1 MYSKRFDVIVVGA
14 GHAGSEAAAVSAK
27 LGSKT
32 LLITSDIDN
41 LAKMSCN
48 PAIGG
53 IAKGQ
58 IIKEID
64 ALGGLS
70 GVITDRSMIQ
80 FRMLNQSKG
89 PAMWSP
95 RAQCDRR
102 KFTQNWKSAL
112 KQISNLSIIQD
123 TIIDLIIRNKKIIGV
138 KSLVGKNLF
147 GNSVILAA
155 GTFLNGI
162 IHIGNKKTYG
172 GRLSEK
178 AVLGL
183 TKKLTNLGFGSGRL
197 KTGTSPRVDARS
209 LNYKKMKIQT
219 GDLPIE
225 YFSFLHQNKKD
236 LKQKK
241 CYITYTDE
249 KIHDL
254 IRNNIHLSPLYNGN
268 VKSKG
273 PRYCPSIEEKIYR
286 FPNQTRH
293 QIFVEPDGN
302 HSIEMYINGFST
314 SLPIEIQKK
323 ALLKIP
329 GFEKARILT
338 PGYAIEYDYFNPI
351 QLKPNLETKIVENL
365 FFAGQI
371 NGTTGYEEAAAQGLM
386 AGINAHLKINNK
398 KPLILKRNEAYIGV
412 LIDDLINKGTHEP
425 YRMFTSLAEYRIFL
439 RQDNAEQ
446 RLMPIAYKLGLIS
459 KKIIYK
465 LRNQNQKLNLCLK
478 FCKHRINSSQIPN
491 NSFKTKYLKI
501 SHWLSSPKVTIK
513 DLRQISLIKKFL
525 TDNQISNKIFKKLS
539 IIIKY
544 KVYLKK
550 EEENVQRI
558 LKLENLRIPTN
569 FNYEKIKSLSIE
581 AREKLFNFQPKN
593 IGEALKISGIS
604 HSDLNNFLF
613 YIRYSI

>member
-14 GHAGSEAAAVSAK
+14 GHAGSEAAAITAK

-41 LAKMSCN
+41 IAKMSCN

-80 FRMLNQSKG
+80 FRMLNKSKG
-89 PAMWSP
+89 PAVWSP

-102 KFTQNWKSAL
+102 KFTTNWKSAL

-123 TIIDLIIRNKKIIGV
+123 TIIDLIIRNNKIIGV
-138 KSLVGKNLF
+138 KSLVGKKIF

-183 TKKLTNLGFGSGRL
+183 TKKLTKLGFGSGRL
-197 KTGTSPRVDARS
+197 KTGTSPRIDARS
-209 LNYKKMKIQT
+209 LNYNKMIIQN

-225 YFSFLHQNKKD
+225 YFSFSHKKKKSF
-236 LKQKK
+236 KQKK
-241 CYITYTDE
+241 CYITYTDDN
-249 KIHDL
+249 IHDL
-254 IRNNIHLSPLYNGN
+254 IINNIHLSPLYNGN

-351 QLKPNLETKIVENL
+351 QLKKNLETKIVENL

-386 AGINAHLKINNK
+386 AGINAHLKINKK

-425 YRMFTSLAEYRIFL
+425 YRMYTSLAEYRIFL
-439 RQDNAEQ
+439 RQDNADQ
-446 RLMPIAYKLGLIS
+446 RLMPIANKLGLIS
-459 KKIIYK
+459 NNIIYK
-465 LRNQNQKLNLCLK
+465 LRNQNKKINLCLQ
-478 FCKHRINSSQIPN
+478 FFNNRINSRQITTN
-491 NSFKTKYLKI
+491 YFKTKYIKI
-501 SHWLSSPKVTIK
+501 SHLLSSPKVTIK
-513 DLRQISLIKKFL
+513 DLRKISLIQKFIK
-525 TDNQISNKIFKKLS
+525 DNKISNKILKKIY

-550 EEENVQRI
+550 EEENVKRI
-558 LKLENLRIPTN
+558 LQLENLIIPKH
-569 FNYEKIKSLSIE
+569 FNYEKIKSLSTE
-581 AREKLFNFQPKN
+581 AREKLFNFNPKN

-604 HSDLNNFLF
+604 HSDLNNLLF
-613 YIRYSI
+613 YIRS

>member
-1 MYSKRFDVIVVGA
+1 MYSKRFDVIVVGG
-14 GHAGSEAAAVSAK
+14 GHAGAEASAISAK

-32 LLITSDIDN
+32 LLITSDIN
-41 LAKMSCN
+41 NIAKMSCN

-89 PAMWSP
+89 PAVWSP

-102 KFTQNWKSAL
+102 KFTTIWKSAL
-112 KQISNLSIIQD
+112 KKISNLSIIQD
-123 TIIDLIIRNKKIIGV
+123 TIIDLIIRNNKIIGV
-138 KSLVGKNLF
+138 KSLVGKNIF

-183 TKKLTNLGFGSGRL
+183 TKKLTNLGFCSGRL
-197 KTGTSPRVDARS
+197 KTGTSPRVDVRS
-209 LNYKKMKIQT
+209 LNYNKMIIQN

-225 YFSFLHQNKKD
+225 YFSFLHKNKKSF
-236 LKQKK
+236 KQKK
-241 CYITYTDE
+241 CYITYTDD

-254 IRNNIHLSPLYNGN
+254 IINNIHLSPLYNGN

-351 QLKPNLETKIVENL
+351 QLKKNLETKIVENL

-371 NGTTGYEEAAAQGLM
+371 NGTTGYEEAAAQGLI
-386 AGINAHLKINNK
+386 AGINAHLKINKK

-439 RQDNAEQ
+439 RQDNADQ

-459 KKIIYK
+459 NNIIYK
-465 LRNQNQKLNLCLK
+465 LRNQNKKINLCLQ
-478 FCKHRINSSQIPN
+478 FFNNRINSRKITKN
-491 NSFKTKYLKI
+491 YFKKKYIKI
-501 SHWLSSPKVTIK
+501 SHFFSSPKFTIK
-513 DLRQISLIKKFL
+513 DLRKISLIKKFIK
-525 TDNQISNKIFKKLS
+525 DNQISNNILNKIY

-550 EEENVQRI
+550 EEENVKRI
-558 LKLENLRIPTN
+558 LKLENLRIPKN

-581 AREKLFNFQPKN
+581 AREKLFNFNPKN

-604 HSDLNNFLF
+604 HSDLNNLLF
-613 YIRYSI
+613 YIRS

>member
-1 MYSKRFDVIVVGA
+1 MSSKIFDVIVVGA

-27 LGSKT
+27 LGSQT

-41 LAKMSCN
+41 IAKMSCN

-70 GVITDRSMIQ
+70 GIITDRSLIQ

-95 RAQCDRR
+95 RAQCDRI
-102 KFTQNWKSAL
+102 KFTTNWKSAL
-112 KQISNLSIIQD
+112 KQIKNLSLIQE
-123 TIIDLIIRNKKIIGV
+123 TIVDLIFRKNKIIGV
-138 KSLVGKNLF
+138 KPLVGKNIF
-147 GNSVILAA
+147 GKSVILAT
-155 GTFLNGI
+155 GTFLNGRI
-162 IHIGNKKTYG
+162 YIGNKIKYG

-183 TKKLTNLGFGSGRL
+183 TKKLTTIGFCSGRL

-209 LNYKKMKIQT
+209 LNYNKMIIQP
-219 GDLPIE
+219 GDIPIE
-225 YFSFLHQNKKD
+225 YFSFLN
-236 LKQKK
+236 KQKQYFK
-241 CYITYTDE
+241 QKPCYITYTDA

-254 IRNNIHLSPLYNGN
+254 IRNNLHLSPLYNGN

-286 FPNQTRH
+286 FPNQKRH

-329 GFEKARILT
+329 GFENARILT

-351 QLKPNLETKIVENL
+351 QLKQNLETQIVENL

-371 NGTTGYEEAAAQGLM
+371 NGTTGYEEAAAQGFI
-386 AGINAHLKINNK
+386 AGINAHLKINK
-398 KPLILKRNEAYIGV
+398 KKHFILKRNEAYIGV
-412 LIDDLINKGTHEP
+412 LIDDLINKGTQEP
-425 YRMFTSLAEYRIFL
+425 YRMFTSLAEYRIVL
-439 RQDNAEQ
+439 RQDNADQ

-459 KKIIYK
+459 KKILDK
-465 LRNQNQKLNLCLK
+465 LREQNKKINLCIK
-478 FCKHRINSSQIPN
+478 FFNKRINYRNYFQ
-491 NSFKTKYLKI
+491 TKYLKLNKL
-501 SHWLSSPKVTIK
+501 LSSQTTTIK
-513 DLRQISLIKKFL
+513 DIIKNYLLKKFIK
-525 TDNQISNKIFKKLS
+525 TYKISKNLINKIYILL
-539 IIIKY
+539 KY
-544 KVYLKK
+544 QVYLKK
-550 EEENVQRI
+550 EEDNVKKY
-558 LKLENLRIPTN
+558 LNLDKLIIPKQ
-569 FNYEKIKSLSIE
+569 FNYYKIKSLSRE
-581 AREKLFNFQPKN
+581 AREKLVNFKPKN

-604 HSDLNNFLF
+604 PSDLNNLLF
-613 YIRYSI
+613 YIRS

>member
-1 MYSKRFDVIVVGA
+1 MSSNSFDVIVVGA

-32 LLITSDIDN
+32 LLITSEIDN
-41 LAKMSCN
+41 IAKMSCN

-58 IIKEID
+58 IIKEIN

-70 GVITDRSMIQ
+70 GLITDRSMIQ

-102 KFTQNWKSAL
+102 KFLKNWKSAL
-112 KQISNLSIIQD
+112 KKIRNLSIIQD

-138 KSLVGKNLF
+138 KSLVGKNIF
-147 GNSVILAA
+147 GKAVILAA
-155 GTFLNGI
+155 GTFLNGR
-162 IHIGNKKTYG
+162 IHIGNKKTDG
-172 GRLSEK
+172 GRLSET

-183 TKKLTNLGFGSGRL
+183 TKKLTNLGFVSGRL

-209 LNYKKMKIQT
+209 LNYKKMIIQN

-225 YFSFLHQNKKD
+225 AFSFLKKTKKQN
-236 LKQKK
+236 K

-249 KIHDL
+249 KLHEL

-286 FPNQTRH
+286 FPNKTRH

-302 HSIEMYINGFST
+302 HSLEMYINGFST

-329 GFEKARILT
+329 GFEKAIILK
-338 PGYAIEYDYFNPI
+338 PGYAIEYDYFNPN
-351 QLKPNLETKIVENL
+351 QLKQNLETKIVENL

-371 NGTTGYEEAAAQGLM
+371 NGTTGYEEAAAQGLI
-386 AGINAHLKINNK
+386 AGINAHLKITQK

-412 LIDDLINKGTHEP
+412 LIDDLINKGTQEP
-425 YRMFTSLAEYRIFL
+425 YRMFTSLAEYRILL
-439 RQDNAEQ
+439 RQDNADQ

-459 KKIIYK
+459 NNIIYK
-465 LRNQNQKLNLCLK
+465 LRNQNKKINLCIQ
-478 FCKHRINSSQIPN
+478 FFNNRINSRKIKTN
-491 NSFKTKYLKI
+491 YFKNKAIKI
-501 SHWLSSPKVTIK
+501 IKFLSSTKFTIK
-513 DLRQISLIKKFL
+513 DIIKISLIKNFIKE
-525 TDNQISNKIFKKLS
+525 NKISNKILKKLS
-539 IIIKY
+539 ILLKY

-550 EEENVQRI
+550 EEENVKRI
-558 LKLENLRIPTN
+558 LKLENLIIPKN
-569 FNYEKIKSLSIE
+569 FNYDKIKSLSLE
-581 AREKLFNFQPKN
+581 AREKLFNFKPKN
-593 IGEALKISGIS
+593 LGEALKISGIS
-604 HSDLNNFLF
+604 HSDLNNLLF
-613 YIRYSI
+613 YIRS

>member
-1 MYSKRFDVIVVGA
+1 MSSKRFDVIVVGA
-14 GHAGSEAAAVSAK
+14 GHAGAEAAAICAK

-41 LAKMSCN
+41 IAKMSCN

-70 GVITDRSMIQ
+70 GIITDRSMIQ
-80 FRMLNQSKG
+80 FRMLNKSKG

-102 KFTQNWKSAL
+102 KFTRNWKSAL
-112 KQISNLSIIQD
+112 KTISNLSIIQD
-123 TIIDLIIRNKKIIGV
+123 TIIDLIIRNNKIIGV
-138 KSLVGKNLF
+138 KSLVGKKIF

-155 GTFLNGI
+155 GTFLNGR

-183 TKKLTNLGFGSGRL
+183 TKKLTNLGFCSGRL

-209 LNYKKMKIQT
+209 LNYKKMIIQN

-225 YFSFLHQNKKD
+225 YFSFKKKEKYF
-236 LKQKK
+236 KQKK
-241 CYITYTDE
+241 CYITYTHD

-254 IRNNIHLSPLYNGN
+254 IINNIHLSPLYNGN

-329 GFEKARILT
+329 GFEKAIILK

-351 QLKPNLETKIVENL
+351 QLKKNLETKIVENL

-386 AGINAHLKINNK
+386 AGINAHLKIHQK

-412 LIDDLINKGTHEP
+412 LIDDLINKGTQEP
-425 YRMFTSLAEYRIFL
+425 YRMFTSLAEYRILL
-439 RQDNAEQ
+439 RQDNADQ

-459 KKIIYK
+459 NNIIYK
-465 LRNQNQKLNLCLK
+465 LRNQNKKINLCIK
-478 FCKHRINSSQIPN
+478 FFNNRINSRKIKT
-491 NSFKTKYLKI
+491 NSFKKKYIKI
-501 SHWLSSPKVTIK
+501 SHFLSLPKVPIK
-513 DLRQISLIKKFL
+513 DLIKISLIKNFIKE
-525 TDNQISNKIFKKLS
+525 NKISNNILNKLY
-539 IIIKY
+539 ILLKY

-550 EEENVQRI
+550 EEENVKRI
-558 LKLENLRIPTN
+558 LKLENLIIPKN
-569 FNYEKIKSLSIE
+569 FNYDKIKSLSIE
-581 AREKLFNFQPKN
+581 AREKLFNFKPQN
-593 IGEALKISGIS
+593 LGEALKISGIS
-604 HSDLNNFLF
+604 HSDLNNLLF
-613 YIRYSI
+613 YIRS

>member
-1 MYSKRFDVIVVGA
+1 MYSKIFDVIVVGG

-32 LLITSDIDN
+32 LLITSEIDN
-41 LAKMSCN
+41 IAKMSCN

-70 GVITDRSMIQ
+70 GFITDRSMIQ
-80 FRMLNQSKG
+80 FRMLNKSKG

-102 KFTQNWKSAL
+102 KFITTWKSAL
-112 KQISNLSIIQD
+112 KKLSNLSIIQD
-123 TIIDLIIRNKKIIGV
+123 TIIDFIIRNNKIIGV
-138 KSLVGKNLF
+138 KSLVGKNIF

-178 AVLGL
+178 SVLGL
-183 TKKLTNLGFGSGRL
+183 TKKLTNLGFCSGRL

-209 LNYKKMKIQT
+209 LNYNKMIIQN
-219 GDLPIE
+219 GDIPIE
-225 YFSFLHQNKKD
+225 YFSFLKKKTQYFKQN
-236 LKQKK
+236 K

-249 KIHDL
+249 KIHEL
-254 IRNNIHLSPLYNGN
+254 IRNNIQVSPLYNGN

-286 FPNQTRH
+286 FPNQNRH
-293 QIFVEPDGN
+293 QIFVEPDGK

-329 GFEKARILT
+329 GFEKARILK

-351 QLKPNLETKIVENL
+351 QLKQNLETKIVENL

-371 NGTTGYEEAAAQGLM
+371 NGTTGYEEAAAQGLI
-386 AGINAHLKINNK
+386 AGINAHLKITQK
-398 KPLILKRNEAYIGV
+398 KPLILKRNESYIGV
-412 LIDDLINKGTHEP
+412 LIDDLINKGTQEP
-425 YRMFTSLAEYRIFL
+425 YRMFTSLAEYRILL

-459 KKIIYK
+459 NNIIYK
-465 LRNQNQKLNLCLK
+465 LRNQNKQINLCIK
-478 FCKHRINSSQIPN
+478 YFNTRINSRNIKKN
-491 NSFKTKYLKI
+491 YFKTKYIKI
-501 SHWLSSPKVTIK
+501 TQVLSSQNFTIK
-513 DLRQISLIKKFL
+513 DLIKISLIKNFIKE
-525 TDNQISNKIFKKLS
+525 NKIYNNILKKIS

-550 EEENVQRI
+550 EEENVKRI
-558 LKLENLRIPTN
+558 LKLENLIIPKN
-569 FNYEKIKSLSIE
+569 FNYDKIKSLSIE
-581 AREKLFNFQPKN
+581 AREKLFHFKPQN

-604 HSDLNNFLF
+604 HSDLNNLLF
-613 YIRYSI
+613 YIRS

>member
-1 MYSKRFDVIVVGA
+1 MSSKIFDVIVVGG

-27 LGSKT
+27 LGSQT
-32 LLITSDIDN
+32 LLISSDIDN
-41 LAKMSCN
+41 IAKMSCN
-48 PAIGG
+48 PSIGG
-53 IAKGQ
+53 LAKGQ

-70 GVITDRSMIQ
+70 GIITDRSMIQ

-95 RAQCDRR
+95 RAQCDRI
-102 KFTQNWKSAL
+102 KFTKNWKSAL
-112 KQISNLSIIQD
+112 KQIKNLFLIQD
-123 TIIDLIIRNKKIIGV
+123 TIVDLIFRNNKIIGV
-138 KSLVGKNLF
+138 KPLVGKNIF
-147 GNSVILAA
+147 GKSVILAP

-162 IHIGNKKTYG
+162 IYIGNKRKDG

-183 TKKLTNLGFGSGRL
+183 TKKLTTIGFCYGRM

-209 LNYKKMKIQT
+209 LNYNKMIIQP
-219 GDLPIE
+219 GDIPIE
-225 YFSFLHQNKKD
+225 YFSVLNKKKKSF
-236 LKQKK
+236 KQKN
-241 CYITYTDE
+241 CYITYTDD

-254 IRNNIHLSPLYNGN
+254 IRNNINLSPLYNGN

-286 FPNQTRH
+286 FPNQNRH

-329 GFEKARILT
+329 GFENARILT

-351 QLKPNLETKIVENL
+351 QLKQNLETKIVENL

-371 NGTTGYEEAAAQGLM
+371 NGTTGYEEAAAQGLI

-412 LIDDLINKGTHEP
+412 LIDDLINKGTQEP
-425 YRMFTSLAEYRIFL
+425 YRMFTSLAEYRILL
-439 RQDNAEQ
+439 RQDNADQ

-459 KKIIYK
+459 NKLLYK
-465 LRNQNQKLNLCLK
+465 LREQNKQINICINL
-478 FCKHRINSSQIPN
+478 FHNRMN
-491 NSFKTKYLKI
+491 YLKI
-501 SHWLSSPKVTIK
+501 IKNYLNKKVNKFLSAQKITIK
-513 DLRQISLIKKFL
+513 DLIKIYLIKKFIKKYK
-525 TDNQISNKIFKKLS
+525 ISKKIRNKIYILL
-539 IIIKY
+539 KY

-550 EEENVQRI
+550 EEENVTKI
-558 LKLENLRIPTN
+558 FKLENLIIPKN
-569 FNYEKIKSLSIE
+569 FNYYKIKSLSLE
-581 AREKLFNFQPKN
+581 AREKFFHFKPKN
-593 IGEALKISGIS
+593 LGEALKISGIS

-613 YIRYSI
+613 YIRS

>member
-1 MYSKRFDVIVVGA
+1 MSSKIFDVIVIGG
-14 GHAGSEAAAVSAK
+14 GHAGAEAASVSAK
-27 LGSKT
+27 LGSQT

-41 LAKMSCN
+41 IAKMSCN

-53 IAKGQ
+53 LAKGQ

-70 GVITDRSMIQ
+70 GIITDISMIQ

-95 RAQCDRR
+95 RAQCDRI
-102 KFTQNWKSAL
+102 KFTKNWKSAL
-112 KQISNLSIIQD
+112 KQIKNLFLIKD
-123 TIIDLIIRNKKIIGV
+123 TIVDLIFRKNKIIGV
-138 KSLVGKNLF
+138 KPLVGKNIF
-147 GNSVILAA
+147 GKSVILAP

-162 IHIGNKKTYG
+162 IYIGNKRKYG

-183 TKKLTNLGFGSGRL
+183 TKKLTTIGFCYGRL

-209 LNYKKMKIQT
+209 LNYKKMIIQH
-219 GDLPIE
+219 GDIPIE
-225 YFSFLHQNKKD
+225 YFSVLNKNKKSF
-236 LKQKK
+236 KQKN

-286 FPNQTRH
+286 FTNKNRH

-329 GFEKARILT
+329 GFENARILT
-338 PGYAIEYDYFNPI
+338 PGYAIEYDYLNPI
-351 QLKPNLETKIVENL
+351 QLKQNLETKIVENL

-371 NGTTGYEEAAAQGLM
+371 NGTTGYEEAAAQGLI

-439 RQDNAEQ
+439 RQDNADQ

-459 KKIIYK
+459 NKLLYKFREQNKQINICMNLFHNRMNYIKIIKNYLNK
-465 LRNQNQKLNLCLK
+465 KVNNFLSAQK
-478 FCKHRINSSQIPN
+478 I
-491 NSFKTKYLKI
+491 
-501 SHWLSSPKVTIK
+501 TIK
-513 DLRQISLIKKFL
+513 DLIKIYLIKKFIKKYK
-525 TDNQISNKIFKKLS
+525 ISKKIRNKLY
-539 IIIKY
+539 IILKY

-550 EEENVQRI
+550 EEENVKKI
-558 LKLENLRIPTN
+558 FKLENLIIPKN
-569 FNYEKIKSLSIE
+569 FNYYKIKSLSIE
-581 AREKLFNFQPKN
+581 AREKLFHFKPKN
-593 IGEALKISGIS
+593 LGEALKISGIS

-613 YIRYSI
+613 YIRS

>member
-14 GHAGSEAAAVSAK
+14 GHAGSEAAAITAK

-41 LAKMSCN
+41 IAKMSCN

-80 FRMLNQSKG
+80 FRMLNKSKG
-89 PAMWSP
+89 PAVWSP

-102 KFTQNWKSAL
+102 KFTTNWKSAL

-123 TIIDLIIRNKKIIGV
+123 TIIDLIIRNNKIIGV
-138 KSLVGKNLF
+138 KSLVGKKIF

-183 TKKLTNLGFGSGRL
+183 TKKLTKLGFGSGRL
-197 KTGTSPRVDARS
+197 KTGTSPRIDARS
-209 LNYKKMKIQT
+209 LNYKKMIIQN

-225 YFSFLHQNKKD
+225 YFSFSHKKKKSF
-236 LKQKK
+236 KQKK
-241 CYITYTDE
+241 CYITYTDDN
-249 KIHDL
+249 IHDL
-254 IRNNIHLSPLYNGN
+254 IINNIHLSPLYNGN

-351 QLKPNLETKIVENL
+351 QLKKNLETKIVENL

-386 AGINAHLKINNK
+386 AGINAHLKINKK

-425 YRMFTSLAEYRIFL
+425 YRMYTSLAEYRIFL
-439 RQDNAEQ
+439 RQDNADQ
-446 RLMPIAYKLGLIS
+446 RLMPIANKLGLIS
-459 KKIIYK
+459 NNIIYK
-465 LRNQNQKLNLCLK
+465 LRNQNKKINLCLQ
-478 FCKHRINSSQIPN
+478 FFNNRINSRQITTN
-491 NSFKTKYLKI
+491 YFKTKYIKI
-501 SHWLSSPKVTIK
+501 SHLLSSPKVTIK
-513 DLRQISLIKKFL
+513 DLRKISLIKKFL
-525 TDNQISNKIFKKLS
+525 KDNKISNKILNKIY

-550 EEENVQRI
+550 EEENVKRI
-558 LKLENLRIPTN
+558 FQLENLIIPKH
-569 FNYEKIKSLSIE
+569 FNYEKIKSLSTE
-581 AREKLFNFQPKN
+581 AREKFFNFNPKN

-604 HSDLNNFLF
+604 HSDLNNLLF
-613 YIRYSI
+613 YIRS

>member
-1 MYSKRFDVIVVGA
+1 MSSNRFDVIVVGA

-41 LAKMSCN
+41 IAKMSCN

-58 IIKEID
+58 IIKEIN

-70 GVITDRSMIQ
+70 GLITDRSMIQ
-80 FRMLNQSKG
+80 FRMLNKSKG

-95 RAQCDRR
+95 RAQCDRI
-102 KFTQNWKSAL
+102 KFLKNWKSAL
-112 KQISNLSIIQD
+112 KKISNLSIIQD

-138 KSLVGKNLF
+138 KSLVGKNIF

-155 GTFLNGI
+155 GTFLNGR

-183 TKKLTNLGFGSGRL
+183 TKKLTNLGFCSGRL

-209 LNYKKMKIQT
+209 LNYKKMIIQN

-225 YFSFLHQNKKD
+225 AFSFLKKTKKY

-241 CYITYTDE
+241 CYITYTDD
-249 KIHDL
+249 KIHEL

-286 FPNQTRH
+286 FPNKTRH

-329 GFEKARILT
+329 GFEKAIILK
-338 PGYAIEYDYFNPI
+338 PGYTIEYDYFNPI
-351 QLKPNLETKIVENL
+351 QLKQNLETKIVENL

-371 NGTTGYEEAAAQGLM
+371 NGTTGYEEAAAQGLI
-386 AGINAHLKINNK
+386 AGINAHLKITQK

-412 LIDDLINKGTHEP
+412 LIDDLINKGTQEP

-439 RQDNAEQ
+439 RQDNADQ

-459 KKIIYK
+459 NNIIYK
-465 LRNQNQKLNLCLK
+465 LRNQNKKINLCIK
-478 FCKHRINSSQIPN
+478 FFNNRINAIKI
-491 NSFKTKYLKI
+491 KTKYFKQNSIKI
-501 SHWLSSPKVTIK
+501 SQFLSSTKFTMKDIIK
-513 DLRQISLIKKFL
+513 ISLIKNFL
-525 TDNQISNKIFKKLS
+525 KENKISNKILKKLY
-539 IIIKY
+539 ILLKY

-550 EEENVQRI
+550 EEENVKRI
-558 LKLENLRIPTN
+558 LKLENLIIPKN
-569 FNYEKIKSLSIE
+569 FNYDKIKSLSLE
-581 AREKLFNFQPKN
+581 AREKLFNFKPKN
-593 IGEALKISGIS
+593 LGEALKISGIS
-604 HSDLNNFLF
+604 HSDLNNLLF
-613 YIRYSI
+613 YIRS

>member
-1 MYSKRFDVIVVGA
+1 MYSKIFDVIVVGG

-32 LLITSDIDN
+32 LLITSEIDN
-41 LAKMSCN
+41 IAKMSCN

-70 GVITDRSMIQ
+70 GFITDRSMIQ
-80 FRMLNQSKG
+80 FRMLNKSKG

-95 RAQCDRR
+95 RAQCDRI
-102 KFTQNWKSAL
+102 KFLKTWKSAL
-112 KQISNLSIIQD
+112 KKISNLSIIQD
-123 TIIDLIIRNKKIIGV
+123 TIIDFIIRNNKIIGV
-138 KSLVGKNLF
+138 KSLVGKNIF

-178 AVLGL
+178 SVLGL
-183 TKKLTNLGFGSGRL
+183 TKKLTNLGFCSGRL

-209 LNYKKMKIQT
+209 LNYNKMIIQN
-219 GDLPIE
+219 GDIPIE
-225 YFSFLHQNKKD
+225 YFSFLKKKKQYF
-236 LKQKK
+236 KQKK

-249 KIHDL
+249 KIHEL
-254 IRNNIHLSPLYNGN
+254 IRNNLQVSPLYNGN

-286 FPNQTRH
+286 FPNQNRH
-293 QIFVEPDGN
+293 QIFVEPDGK

-329 GFEKARILT
+329 GFEKARILK

-351 QLKPNLETKIVENL
+351 QLKQNLETKIVENL

-371 NGTTGYEEAAAQGLM
+371 NGTTGYEEAAAQGLI
-386 AGINAHLKINNK
+386 AGINAHLKITQK
-398 KPLILKRNEAYIGV
+398 KPLILKRNESYIGV
-412 LIDDLINKGTHEP
+412 LIDDLINKGTQEP

-459 KKIIYK
+459 NNIIYK
-465 LRNQNQKLNLCLK
+465 LRNQNKQINLCIK
-478 FCKHRINSSQIPN
+478 YFKTRINSRNIKKN
-491 NSFKTKYLKI
+491 YFKTKYIKI
-501 SHWLSSPKVTIK
+501 TQVLSSQNFTIK
-513 DLRQISLIKKFL
+513 DLIKISLIKNFIKE
-525 TDNQISNKIFKKLS
+525 NKIYNNILKKIS

-550 EEENVQRI
+550 EEENVKRI
-558 LKLENLRIPTN
+558 LKLENLIIPKN
-569 FNYEKIKSLSIE
+569 FNYDKIKSLSIE
-581 AREKLFNFQPKN
+581 AREKLFHFKPQN

-604 HSDLNNFLF
+604 HSDLNNLLF
-613 YIRYSI
+613 YIRS

>member
-1 MYSKRFDVIVVGA
+1 MSSNSFDVIVVGA

-32 LLITSDIDN
+32 LLITSEIDN
-41 LAKMSCN
+41 IAKMSCN

-58 IIKEID
+58 IIKEIN

-70 GVITDRSMIQ
+70 GLITDRSMIQ

-102 KFTQNWKSAL
+102 KFLKNWKSAL
-112 KQISNLSIIQD
+112 KKIRNLSIIQD

-138 KSLVGKNLF
+138 KSLVGKKIF
-147 GNSVILAA
+147 GKAVILAA
-155 GTFLNGI
+155 GTFLNGR
-162 IHIGNKKTYG
+162 IHIGNKKTDG
-172 GRLSEK
+172 GRLSET

-183 TKKLTNLGFGSGRL
+183 TKKLTNLGFVSGRL

-209 LNYKKMKIQT
+209 LNYNKMIIQN

-225 YFSFLHQNKKD
+225 AFSFLKKTK
-236 LKQKK
+236 KQKK

-249 KIHDL
+249 KLHEL

-273 PRYCPSIEEKIYR
+273 PRYCPSIEDKIYR
-286 FPNQTRH
+286 FPNKTRH

-329 GFEKARILT
+329 GFEKAIILK
-338 PGYAIEYDYFNPI
+338 PGYAIEYDYFNPN
-351 QLKPNLETKIVENL
+351 QLKQNLETQIVENL

-371 NGTTGYEEAAAQGLM
+371 NGTTGYEEAAAQGLI
-386 AGINAHLKINNK
+386 AGINAHLKITQK

-412 LIDDLINKGTHEP
+412 LIDDLINKGTQEP

-439 RQDNAEQ
+439 RQDNADQ
-446 RLMPIAYKLGLIS
+446 RLMPIAYKLGLIYNN
-459 KKIIYK
+459 IIYK
-465 LRNQNQKLNLCLK
+465 LRNQNKQINLCIK
-478 FCKHRINSSQIPN
+478 FFNNRINSRKIKTN
-491 NSFKTKYLKI
+491 YFKNKAIKI
-501 SHWLSSPKVTIK
+501 IKFLSSTKFTIK
-513 DLRQISLIKKFL
+513 DIRKISLIKNFIKE
-525 TDNQISNKIFKKLS
+525 NKISNKILKKLS
-539 IIIKY
+539 ILLKY

-550 EEENVQRI
+550 EEENVKRI
-558 LKLENLRIPTN
+558 LKLENLIIPKN
-569 FNYEKIKSLSIE
+569 FNYDKIKSLSLE
-581 AREKLFNFQPKN
+581 AREKLFNFKPKN
-593 IGEALKISGIS
+593 LGEALKISGIS
-604 HSDLNNFLF
+604 HSDLNNLLF
-613 YIRYSI
+613 YIRS

>member
-1 MYSKRFDVIVVGA
+1 MSSNSFDVIVVGA

-32 LLITSDIDN
+32 LLITSEIDN
-41 LAKMSCN
+41 IAKMSCN

-58 IIKEID
+58 IIKEIN

-70 GVITDRSMIQ
+70 GLITDRSMIQ

-102 KFTQNWKSAL
+102 KFLKNWKSAL
-112 KQISNLSIIQD
+112 KKIRNLSIIQD
-123 TIIDLIIRNKKIIGV
+123 TIIDLIIRNKKILGV
-138 KSLVGKNLF
+138 KSLVGKNIF
-147 GNSVILAA
+147 GKAVILAA
-155 GTFLNGI
+155 GTFLNGR
-162 IHIGNKKTYG
+162 IHIGNKKTDG
-172 GRLSEK
+172 GRLSET

-183 TKKLTNLGFGSGRL
+183 TKKLTNLGFVSGRL

-209 LNYKKMKIQT
+209 LNYNKMIIQN

-225 YFSFLHQNKKD
+225 AFSFLKKTKKQN
-236 LKQKK
+236 K

-249 KIHDL
+249 KLHEL

-286 FPNQTRH
+286 FPNKTRH

-329 GFEKARILT
+329 GFEKAIILK
-338 PGYAIEYDYFNPI
+338 PGYAIEYDYFNPN
-351 QLKPNLETKIVENL
+351 QLKQNLETKIVENL

-371 NGTTGYEEAAAQGLM
+371 NGTTGYEEAAAQGLI
-386 AGINAHLKINNK
+386 AGINAHLKITQK

-412 LIDDLINKGTHEP
+412 LIDDLINKGTQEP
-425 YRMFTSLAEYRIFL
+425 YRMFTSLAEYRILL
-439 RQDNAEQ
+439 RQDNADQ
-446 RLMPIAYKLGLIS
+446 RLMPIAYKLGLIYNN
-459 KKIIYK
+459 IIYK
-465 LRNQNQKLNLCLK
+465 LRNQNKKINLCIQ
-478 FCKHRINSSQIPN
+478 FFNNRINSRKIKTN
-491 NSFKTKYLKI
+491 YFKNKAIKI
-501 SHWLSSPKVTIK
+501 IKFLSSTKFTIK
-513 DLRQISLIKKFL
+513 DIIKISLIKNFIKE
-525 TDNQISNKIFKKLS
+525 NKISNKILKKLS
-539 IIIKY
+539 ILLKY

-550 EEENVQRI
+550 EEENVKRI
-558 LKLENLRIPTN
+558 LKLENLIIPKN
-569 FNYEKIKSLSIE
+569 FNYDKIKSLSLE
-581 AREKLFNFQPKN
+581 AREKLFNFKPKN
-593 IGEALKISGIS
+593 LGEALKISGIS
-604 HSDLNNFLF
+604 HSDLNNLLF
-613 YIRYSI
+613 YIRS

>member
-1 MYSKRFDVIVVGA
+1 MSSNRFDVIVVGA

-32 LLITSDIDN
+32 LLITSEIDN
-41 LAKMSCN
+41 IAKMSCN

-58 IIKEID
+58 IIKEIN

-70 GVITDRSMIQ
+70 GLITDRSMIQ

-102 KFTQNWKSAL
+102 KFLTTWKSAL
-112 KQISNLSIIQD
+112 KQISNLYIIQD
-123 TIIDLIIRNKKIIGV
+123 TIIDFIIRNNKIIGV
-138 KSLVGKNLF
+138 KSLVGKNIF

-172 GRLSEK
+172 GRLSET

-183 TKKLTNLGFGSGRL
+183 TKKLTNLGFVSGRL

-209 LNYKKMKIQT
+209 LNYNKMIIQN

-225 YFSFLHQNKKD
+225 AFSCFKKTK
-236 LKQKK
+236 KQKK

-249 KIHDL
+249 KLHEL

-286 FPNQTRH
+286 FPNKTRH

-329 GFEKARILT
+329 GFEKAIILK
-338 PGYAIEYDYFNPI
+338 PGYAIEYDYFNPN
-351 QLKPNLETKIVENL
+351 QLKQNLETKIVENL

-386 AGINAHLKINNK
+386 AGINAHLKITQK

-412 LIDDLINKGTHEP
+412 LIDDLINKGTQEP
-425 YRMFTSLAEYRIFL
+425 YRMFTSLAEYRILL

-446 RLMPIAYKLGLIS
+446 RLMPIAYNLGLIS
-459 KKIIYK
+459 NKIIYQ
-465 LRNQNQKLNLCLK
+465 LRNQNKKINLCIK
-478 FCKHRINSSQIPN
+478 FFNNRINSRKIKTN
-491 NSFKTKYLKI
+491 YFKNKSIKI
-501 SHWLSSPKVTIK
+501 IKFLSSTKFTMKDIIK
-513 DLRQISLIKKFL
+513 ISLIKNFIKE
-525 TDNQISNKIFKKLS
+525 NKISNKILKKLS
-539 IIIKY
+539 ILLKY

-550 EEENVQRI
+550 EEENVKRI
-558 LKLENLRIPTN
+558 LKLENLIIPKN
-569 FNYEKIKSLSIE
+569 FNYDKIKSFSLE
-581 AREKLFNFQPKN
+581 AREKLFHFKPKN
-593 IGEALKISGIS
+593 LGEALKISGIS
-604 HSDLNNFLF
+604 HSDLNNLLF
-613 YIRYSI
+613 YIRS

>member
-41 LAKMSCN
+41 IAKMSCN

-102 KFTQNWKSAL
+102 KFTKNWKSAL
-112 KQISNLSIIQD
+112 KKISNLSIIQD
-123 TIIDLIIRNKKIIGV
+123 TIIDLIIRNNQIIGV

-209 LNYKKMKIQT
+209 LNYNKMIIQN

-225 YFSFLHQNKKD
+225 YFSFLHKNKKSF
-236 LKQKK
+236 KQKK

-254 IRNNIHLSPLYNGN
+254 IINNIHLSPLYNGN

-351 QLKPNLETKIVENL
+351 QLKQNLETKIVENL

-386 AGINAHLKINNK
+386 AGINAHLKINKK

-439 RQDNAEQ
+439 RQDNADQ

-459 KKIIYK
+459 NKIIYK
-465 LRNQNQKLNLCLK
+465 LRNKNKKINLCLQFFK
-478 FCKHRINSSQIPN
+478 NRINSRKITKN
-491 NSFKTKYLKI
+491 YFKKKYIKI
-501 SHWLSSPKVTIK
+501 SHFLSSPKFTIK
-513 DLRQISLIKKFL
+513 DLKKISLIKNFIKEKKISNNIL
-525 TDNQISNKIFKKLS
+525 NQIYILR
-539 IIIKY
+539 KY
-544 KVYLKK
+544 KVYLNQ
-550 EEENVQRI
+550 EEENVKRI
-558 LKLENLRIPTN
+558 LKLEQLRIPKN

-581 AREKLFNFQPKN
+581 AREKLFNFHPKN

-604 HSDLNNFLF
+604 HSDLNNLLF
-613 YIRYSI
+613 YIRS

>member
-1 MYSKRFDVIVVGA
+1 MSSNRFDVIVVGS
-14 GHAGSEAAAVSAK
+14 GHAGSEAASVSAK

-32 LLITSDIDN
+32 LLITSDIEN
-41 LAKMSCN
+41 IAKMSCN

-58 IIKEID
+58 IIKEIN

-70 GVITDRSMIQ
+70 GLITDISMIQ
-80 FRMLNQSKG
+80 FRMLNKSKG
-89 PAMWSP
+89 LAMWSP
-95 RAQCDRR
+95 RAQCDRI
-102 KFTQNWKSAL
+102 KFLKNWKSAL
-112 KQISNLSIIQD
+112 KKISNLSIIQD
-123 TIIDLIIRNKKIIGV
+123 TIIDLIIRNNKIIGV
-138 KSLVGKNLF
+138 KSLGGKKIF
-147 GNSVILAA
+147 GNSVILAS

-183 TKKLTNLGFGSGRL
+183 TKKLTTLGFCSGRL

-209 LNYKKMKIQT
+209 LNYNKMIIQN

-225 YFSFLHQNKKD
+225 AFSFFKKTKKY

-241 CYITYTDE
+241 CYITYTDD
-249 KIHDL
+249 KIHEL

-286 FPNQTRH
+286 FPNKTRH

-314 SLPIEIQKK
+314 SLPLEIQKK

-329 GFEKARILT
+329 GFEKAIILK

-351 QLKPNLETKIVENL
+351 QLKQNLETKIVENL

-371 NGTTGYEEAAAQGLM
+371 NGTTGYEEAAAQGLI
-386 AGINAHLKINNK
+386 AGINAHLKITQK

-412 LIDDLINKGTHEP
+412 LIDDLINKGTQEP
-425 YRMFTSLAEYRIFL
+425 YRMFTSLAEYRILL

-446 RLMPIAYKLGLIS
+446 RLMPIAYKLGLIYNN
-459 KKIIYK
+459 IIYK
-465 LRNQNQKLNLCLK
+465 LRNQNKKINLCIK
-478 FCKHRINSSQIPN
+478 FFNNIIN
-491 NSFKTKYLKI
+491 TLKI
-501 SHWLSSPKVTIK
+501 KPNYFKQNSIK
-513 DLRQISLIKKFL
+513 ISKLLYSTKCTMKDIIKISLIKKFIKE
-525 TDNQISNKIFKKLS
+525 NKISNNILKKLY
-539 IIIKY
+539 IMLKY

-550 EEENVQRI
+550 EEENVKRI
-558 LKLENLRIPTN
+558 LKLENLIIPKN
-569 FNYEKIKSLSIE
+569 FNYDKIKSLSLE
-581 AREKLFNFQPKN
+581 AREKLFNFKPKN
-593 IGEALKISGIS
+593 LGEALKISGIS
-604 HSDLNNFLF
+604 HSDLNNLLF
-613 YIRYSI
+613 YIRS

>member
-14 GHAGSEAAAVSAK
+14 GHAGSEAAAITAK

-41 LAKMSCN
+41 IAKMSCN

-80 FRMLNQSKG
+80 FRMLNKSKG
-89 PAMWSP
+89 PAVWSP

-102 KFTQNWKSAL
+102 KFTTNWKSAL

-123 TIIDLIIRNKKIIGV
+123 TIIDLIIRNNKIIGV
-138 KSLVGKNLF
+138 KSLVGKKIF

-183 TKKLTNLGFGSGRL
+183 TKKLTKLGFCSGRL
-197 KTGTSPRVDARS
+197 KTGTSPRIDARS
-209 LNYKKMKIQT
+209 LNYKKMIIQN

-225 YFSFLHQNKKD
+225 YFSFSHKKKKSF
-236 LKQKK
+236 KQKK
-241 CYITYTDE
+241 CYITYTDDN
-249 KIHDL
+249 IHDL
-254 IRNNIHLSPLYNGN
+254 IINNIHLSPLYNGN

-351 QLKPNLETKIVENL
+351 QLKKNLETKIVENL

-386 AGINAHLKINNK
+386 AGINAHLKINKK

-425 YRMFTSLAEYRIFL
+425 YRMYTSLAEYRIFL
-439 RQDNAEQ
+439 RQDNADQ
-446 RLMPIAYKLGLIS
+446 RLMPIANKLGLIS
-459 KKIIYK
+459 NNIIYK
-465 LRNQNQKLNLCLK
+465 LRNQNQKINLCLQ
-478 FCKHRINSSQIPN
+478 FFNNRINSRQITTN
-491 NSFKTKYLKI
+491 YFKTKYIKI
-501 SHWLSSPKVTIK
+501 SHLLSSPKVTIK
-513 DLRQISLIKKFL
+513 DLRKISLIQKFL
-525 TDNQISNKIFKKLS
+525 KDNKISNKILNKIY

-550 EEENVQRI
+550 EEENVKRI
-558 LKLENLRIPTN
+558 FQLENLIIPKH
-569 FNYEKIKSLSIE
+569 FNYEKIKSLSTE
-581 AREKLFNFQPKN
+581 AREKFFNFHPKN

-604 HSDLNNFLF
+604 HSDLNNLLF
-613 YIRYSI
+613 YIRS

>member
-14 GHAGSEAAAVSAK
+14 GHAGSEAAAITAK

-41 LAKMSCN
+41 IAKMSCN

-80 FRMLNQSKG
+80 FRMLNKSKG
-89 PAMWSP
+89 PAVWSP

-102 KFTQNWKSAL
+102 KFTNNWKSAL

-123 TIIDLIIRNKKIIGV
+123 TIIDLIIRNNKIIGV
-138 KSLVGKNLF
+138 KSLVGKKIF

-183 TKKLTNLGFGSGRL
+183 TKKLTKLGFCSGRL
-197 KTGTSPRVDARS
+197 KTGTSPRIDARS
-209 LNYKKMKIQT
+209 LNYKKMIIQN

-225 YFSFLHQNKKD
+225 YFSFSHKKKKSF
-236 LKQKK
+236 KQKK
-241 CYITYTDE
+241 CYITYTDDN
-249 KIHDL
+249 IHDL
-254 IRNNIHLSPLYNGN
+254 IINNIHLSPLYNGN

-351 QLKPNLETKIVENL
+351 QLKKNLETKIVENL

-386 AGINAHLKINNK
+386 AGINAHLKINKK

-425 YRMFTSLAEYRIFL
+425 YRMYTSLAEYRIFL
-439 RQDNAEQ
+439 RQDNADQ
-446 RLMPIAYKLGLIS
+446 RLMPIANKLGLIS
-459 KKIIYK
+459 NNIIYK
-465 LRNQNQKLNLCLK
+465 LRNQNKKINLCLQ
-478 FCKHRINSSQIPN
+478 FFNNRINSRQITTN
-491 NSFKTKYLKI
+491 YFKTKYIKI
-501 SHWLSSPKVTIK
+501 SHLLSSPKFPIK
-513 DLRQISLIKKFL
+513 DLRKISLIQKFL
-525 TDNQISNKIFKKLS
+525 KDNKISNKILNKIY

-550 EEENVQRI
+550 EEENVKRI
-558 LKLENLRIPTN
+558 FKLENLIIPKH
-569 FNYEKIKSLSIE
+569 FNYEKIKSLSTE
-581 AREKLFNFQPKN
+581 AREKLFNFNPKN

-604 HSDLNNFLF
+604 HSDLNNLLF
-613 YIRYSI
+613 YIRS

>member
-1 MYSKRFDVIVVGA
+1 MYSKIFDVIVVGG

-32 LLITSDIDN
+32 LLITSEIDN
-41 LAKMSCN
+41 IAKMSCN

-70 GVITDRSMIQ
+70 GFITDRSMIQ
-80 FRMLNQSKG
+80 FRMLNKSKG

-102 KFTQNWKSAL
+102 KFLKTWKSAL
-112 KQISNLSIIQD
+112 KKISNLSIIQD
-123 TIIDLIIRNKKIIGV
+123 TIIDFIIRNNKIIGV
-138 KSLVGKNLF
+138 KSLVGKNIF

-178 AVLGL
+178 SVLGL
-183 TKKLTNLGFGSGRL
+183 TKKLTNLGFCSGRL

-209 LNYKKMKIQT
+209 LNYNKMIIQN
-219 GDLPIE
+219 GDIPIE
-225 YFSFLHQNKKD
+225 YFSFLKKKKQYF
-236 LKQKK
+236 KQKK

-249 KIHDL
+249 KIHEL
-254 IRNNIHLSPLYNGN
+254 IRNNIQVSPLYNGN

-286 FPNQTRH
+286 FPNQNRH
-293 QIFVEPDGN
+293 QIFVEPDGK

-329 GFEKARILT
+329 GFEKARILK

-351 QLKPNLETKIVENL
+351 QLKKNLETKIVENL

-371 NGTTGYEEAAAQGLM
+371 NGTTGYEEAAAQGLI
-386 AGINAHLKINNK
+386 AGINAHLKITQK
-398 KPLILKRNEAYIGV
+398 KPLILKRNESYIGV
-412 LIDDLINKGTHEP
+412 LIDDLINKGTQEP

-459 KKIIYK
+459 NNIIYQ
-465 LRNQNQKLNLCLK
+465 LRNQNKQINLCIK
-478 FCKHRINSSQIPN
+478 YFNTRINSRNIKTN
-491 NSFKTKYLKI
+491 YFKTKYIKI
-501 SHWLSSPKVTIK
+501 TQVLSSQNFTIK
-513 DLRQISLIKKFL
+513 DLLKISLIKNFIKE
-525 TDNQISNKIFKKLS
+525 NKIYNNILKKIS

-550 EEENVQRI
+550 EEENVKRI
-558 LKLENLRIPTN
+558 LKLENLIIPKN
-569 FNYEKIKSLSIE
+569 FNYDKIKSLSIE
-581 AREKLFNFQPKN
+581 AREKLFHFKPKN

-604 HSDLNNFLF
+604 HSDLNNLLF
-613 YIRYSI
+613 YIRS

>member
-1 MYSKRFDVIVVGA
+1 MYSKTKRFDVIVVGA
-14 GHAGSEAAAVSAK
+14 GHSGSEAAAVSAK

-41 LAKMSCN
+41 IAKMSCN

-64 ALGGLS
+64 VLGGLS

-89 PAMWSP
+89 PAVWSP

-102 KFTQNWKSAL
+102 KFTKNWKSAL
-112 KQISNLSIIQD
+112 KKISNLSIIQD
-123 TIIDLIIRNKKIIGV
+123 TIIDLIIRNNKIIGV
-138 KSLVGKNLF
+138 KSLLGKNLF

-183 TKKLTNLGFGSGRL
+183 TKKLTKLGFCSGRL
-197 KTGTSPRVDARS
+197 KTGTSPRIDARS
-209 LNYKKMKIQT
+209 LNYNKMIIQN

-225 YFSFLHQNKKD
+225 YFSFLHKNKKSF
-236 LKQKK
+236 KQKK

-254 IRNNIHLSPLYNGN
+254 IINNIHLSPLYNGN

-338 PGYAIEYDYFNPI
+338 PGYSIEYDYFNPI
-351 QLKPNLETKIVENL
+351 QLKKNLETKIVENL

-371 NGTTGYEEAAAQGLM
+371 NGTTGYEEAAAQGLI
-386 AGINAHLKINNK
+386 AGINAHLKINKK

-425 YRMFTSLAEYRIFL
+425 YRMFTSLAEYRILL
-439 RQDNAEQ
+439 RQDNANQ

-459 KKIIYK
+459 NKIIYK
-465 LRNQNQKLNLCLK
+465 LRNQNQKINLCLQ
-478 FCKHRINSSQIPN
+478 FFNNRINSRKITKN
-491 NSFKTKYLKI
+491 YFKKKYIKI
-501 SHWLSSPKVTIK
+501 SHFLSSPKFTIK
-513 DLRQISLIKKFL
+513 DLKKISLIKNFL
-525 TDNQISNKIFKKLS
+525 KENQISNKILHQ
-539 IIIKY
+539 IYILLKY

-550 EEENVQRI
+550 EEENVNRI
-558 LKLENLRIPTN
+558 LKLENLRIPKN
-569 FNYEKIKSLSIE
+569 FNYEKILSLSIE
-581 AREKLFNFQPKN
+581 AREKLFNFHPKN

-604 HSDLNNFLF
+604 HSDLNNLLF
-613 YIRYSI
+613 YIRS